1 MDNLPRLF
9 RRVSTAA
16 SPPSSASP
24 SLQQSWHQFIP
35 STQTWSRVET
45 SGPPRQASELGR
57 NLDPKLRIV
66 TWNVDAGAH
75 FSESRLEAIVSHIL
89 DLKPVTDI
97 IFFQEVSKSA
107 LLHLLKDARIR
118 ESWFST
124 EADTTNWG
132 GHIFATMMLVSKARF
147 GPSDKSMP
155 VLALG
160 PVWRVKFPSRFGRD
174 ALCSD
179 IFVSSPTDNSSQ
191 LSRLRLINVHLDSL
205 ALEPSRRPK
214 QLSITAEMLRD
225 TGKGLIAGDFNPVL
239 PEDNTLVADNGLVDA
254 WVKLHDSEPGFTW
267 GVDGKQAFPPGRLD
281 KITMLGLQPHEIEVI
296 HPGVI
301 EKEEFGVG
309 QVPWSDHSGLRCTF
323 EV

>member
-1 MDNLPRLF
+1 M
-9 RRVSTAA
+9 VTTA

-24 SLQQSWHQFIP
+24 YLQQSWHQFIP
-35 STQTWSRVET
+35 SSQTWSRVET

-75 FSESRLEAIVSHIL
+75 FTESRLEAIVSHIL
-89 DLKPVTDI
+89 CQKPVADI
-97 IFFQEVSKSA
+97 IFFQEVSRPA
-107 LLHLLKDARIR
+107 LLHLLKDTRIR
-118 ESWFST
+118 DSWFST

-147 GPSDKSMP
+147 GPSNKSMS
-155 VLALG
+155 VSALG

-191 LSRLRLINVHLDSL
+191 ISRLRLINVHLDSL
-205 ALEPSRRPK
+205 ALERSRRPE
-214 QLSITAEMLRD
+214 QLSIAAEMLRE

-239 PEDNTLVADNGLVDA
+239 PEDNTLVAYNGLVDA
-254 WVKLHDSEPGFTW
+254 WTKVHDSEPGFTW

-281 KITMLGLQPHEIEVI
+281 KIAILGLQPHEIEVM

>member
-1 MDNLPRLF
+1 M
-9 RRVSTAA
+9 
-16 SPPSSASP
+16 
-24 SLQQSWHQFIP
+24 
-35 STQTWSRVET
+35 QTWSRVET
-45 SGPPRQASELGR
+45 SWPAPAKQSELGSR
-57 NLDPKLRIV
+57 NLDPKFRIV

-75 FSESRLEAIVSHIL
+75 FSDSRLEAIVSHIL

-97 IFFQEVSKSA
+97 IFFQEVSKPA
-107 LLHLLKDARIR
+107 LLHLLQDARIR

-132 GHIFATMMLVSKARF
+132 GHMFATMMLVSKARF
-147 GPSDKSMP
+147 GPS
-155 VLALG
+155 ALG

-179 IFVSSPTDNSSQ
+179 MFVSSSTDDSSQ
-191 LSRLRLINVHLDSL
+191 ISRLRLINVHLDSL

-214 QLSITAEMLRD
+214 QLSITAELLREA
-225 TGKGLIAGDFNPVL
+225 GKGLIAGDFNPVL
-239 PEDNTLVADNGLVDA
+239 PEDNTLVANNGLVDA

-281 KITMLGLQPHEIEVI
+281 KIAMLGLQPHEIEVM

-301 EKEEFGVG
+301 EKKEYGMHCTVTWPPISVSLFDK
-309 QVPWSDHSGLRCTF
+309 QTRTHLRHLSTLSCSSDVVRLDAVMVLRQQFWF
-323 EV
+323 ED